1 MNADWV
7 LNSKVCFLDNTILTL
22 ILFYLFSFTIFGL
35 MKKRNGECFLGNL
48 AINMDICIEYKVPFG
63 IWGQNDQFINAWVKF
78 LGK

>member
-1 MNADWV
+1 
-7 LNSKVCFLDNTILTL
+7 
-22 ILFYLFSFTIFGL
+22 

-63 IWGQNDQFINAWVKF
+63 IWGQNDQFINAWVNF